1 MTRLVVGTAGHIDHG
16 KSTLVHALTGID
28 PDRLKEEK
36 ARGITIELGFAHAR
50 IDEARIAFVDV
61 PGHEKFVR
69 TMLAGVGGV
78 DFVMLVIAADE
89 SVMPQTREHFDICRL
104 LHVVDGCVVITKA
117 DAADADTRA
126 LVALEASELVRG
138 SFLDG
143 KPIVQ
148 VSARTGEGLDELRGV
163 LRAAA
168 ARAQARPE
176 SGAVRLPIDRVFTM
190 KGFGTVVTGTLVAGR
205 ITIGHEYAL
214 LPGERLAKV
223 RGIQVHGAAQES
235 VSAGQR
241 AAVNLGG
248 VEAGD
253 LGRGQT
259 LAAPGTIAAT
269 RRADVLVELLPGS
282 SALRHGARLHVHHGT
297 AEVLGRLS
305 IAGEQPDIAAGAT
318 APARLRFETPAVL
331 TRGDRVVLRS
341 YSPPVTIGAA
351 IVLDPAPAARG
362 IRSQA
367 GLGRLRELQQAD
379 ASGAFAAMVRDR
391 GLRGVPF
398 DAAVARA
405 GLAPPGINDVVARL
419 TSDGAFVRVG
429 DRLVSASALGAAA
442 DAVVALVRAFHAQHP
457 ISEGLPR
464 EEARAR
470 VFRGVDAGVFEAA
483 MQRLVSARAI
493 VDRERLALPSHKAAL
508 PGGEATVERV
518 EAAYRDAGLT
528 PPDRASVAERAGVSV
543 EVADAATAYLVRQKN
558 LLKLDTLV
566 VHREALE
573 RLKRDMAALKAEG
586 AGGIVRIDVLQ
597 FKDRYGVTRKY
608 AIPLLEFLDRERV
621 TRRVGVSR
629 VLL

>member
-205 ITIGHEYAL
+205 IDDRARICAAAWRAACQGARHPGARGR
-214 LPGERLAKV
+214 PGVGER
-223 RGIQVHGAAQES
+223 GAARRRQPGRRRGRRPRS
-235 VSAGQR
+235 R
-241 AAVNLGG
+241 P
-248 VEAGD
+248 D
-253 LGRGQT
+253 LGRARHHRRDAKGRRAGGAPTRVERTPAWRQ
-259 LAAPGTIAAT
+259 AARPPRDGGSVGTPVHCGRAARHRGWRHRAGAPPLRDT
-269 RRADVLVELLPGS
+269 RRAHARRPGRPAQLLAAGDDWRGHRARSGAGGPWDPQPGRS
-282 SALRHGARLHVHHGT
+282 RPAAGAAAGRRLRCLRRHGARSRAPRRAVRRRRRP
-297 AEVLGRLS
+297 GRS
-305 IAGEQPDIAAGAT
+305 G
-318 APARLRFETPAVL
+318 
-331 TRGDRVVLRS
+331 S
-341 YSPPVTIGAA
+341 
-351 IVLDPAPAARG
+351 ARG
-362 IRSQA
+362 STT
-367 GLGRLRELQQAD
+367 
-379 ASGAFAAMVRDR
+379 SWR
-391 GLRGVPF
+391 G
-398 DAAVARA
+398 
-405 GLAPPGINDVVARL
+405 
-419 TSDGAFVRVG
+419 
-429 DRLVSASALGAAA
+429 
-442 DAVVALVRAFHAQHP
+442 
-457 ISEGLPR
+457 
-464 EEARAR
+464 
-470 VFRGVDAGVFEAA
+470 
-483 MQRLVSARAI
+483 
-493 VDRERLALPSHKAAL
+493 
-508 PGGEATVERV
+508 
-518 EAAYRDAGLT
+518 
-528 PPDRASVAERAGVSV
+528 
-543 EVADAATAYLVRQKN
+543 
-558 LLKLDTLV
+558 
-566 VHREALE
+566 
-573 RLKRDMAALKAEG
+573 
-586 AGGIVRIDVLQ
+586 
-597 FKDRYGVTRKY
+597 
-608 AIPLLEFLDRERV
+608 
-621 TRRVGVSR
+621 
-629 VLL
+629 